1 MARLESLLVSAVNR
15 TVGLRQNTNLNFD
28 VVLAVCTRIREETM
42 LIFYLNNNFHIWIDN
57 WNPLPLRTWETKR
70 QELDFYGYELGDAAS
85 IRPYGDPNWHNLCE
99 WLKQWHEGT
108 IRPLQV
114 QPTHDSWTAV
124 SSPPMYM
131 TIALIFFTVDTLRAE
146 SWT

>member
-1 MARLESLLVSAVNR
+1 MVTNSAILR
-15 TVGLRQNTNLNFD
+15 PFGLMGTQTG
-28 VVLAVCTRIREETM
+28 T
-42 LIFYLNNNFHIWIDN
+42 IF
-57 WNPLPLRTWETKR
+57 
-70 QELDFYGYELGDAAS
+70 A
-85 IRPYGDPNWHNLCE
+85 E

-146 SWT
+146 SWTYVEWVLEQHHAVLVAMDSRW